1 MKPARRNSPA
11 VEKPWLTMY
20 SVDPDW
26 PCVVRA
32 KMPSVMNPKWDTE
45 V

>member
-1 MKPARRNSPA
+1 MPAIRNSAA

-26 PCVVRA
+26 PVEVNA
-32 KMPSVMNPKWDTE
+32 KTPSTMKPKCETE